1 MTKVYG
7 KLFSDGRSGVL
18 AVKPSRPFFGVSRDE
33 RHYEVSDGCIDLDL
47 YPTPSGIYYQIGFK
61 DVGDVRRTDF
71 TLNWRIP
78 DVDSFEITPG
88 ASARKKNEE
97 QSNAPKASVYE
108 RVQLKR
114 VANELSDSISESDK
128 LSSQLLQSELEVD
141 RLKGELAKFKTVT
154 NAVLSDRDQT
164 IAQLSEQSAPVVR
177 TVYRETP
184 VPPEP
189 LQRRIQFL
197 EQENQRLVDLNTE
210 YYKSV
215 VELHQ
220 LQLDKAQSTPKQS
233 PVEFTNSPQQRLLR
247 KLLGK

>member
-1 MTKVYG
+1 MTRVYG

-33 RHYEVSDGCIDLDL
+33 RHYEVIDGCIDVEL
-47 YPTPSGIYYQIGFK
+47 YPTPSGLHYQIGFK
-61 DVGDVRRTDF
+61 ENGDVRRTDF
-71 TLNWRIP
+71 TLKWRIP
-78 DVDSFEITPG
+78 DVESFDITPG
-88 ASARKKNEE
+88 ASAREKASE
-97 QSNAPKASVYE
+97 QNSSPKASVYE

-114 VANELSDSISESDK
+114 VANELSDSINESDK

-141 RLKGELAKFKTVT
+141 RLKRELAKFKSAT
-154 NAVLSDRDQT
+154 NAVLSDRDKT
-164 IAQLSEQSAPVVR
+164 IAQLSEQSAPIVK

-189 LQRRIQFL
+189 LQRRILFL
-197 EQENQRLVDLNTE
+197 EQENQRLANLNAQ

-220 LQLDKAQSTPKQS
+220 LQLDKAQSTPIQS
-233 PVEFTNSPQQRLLR
+233 PVEFSNSPQQRLLR